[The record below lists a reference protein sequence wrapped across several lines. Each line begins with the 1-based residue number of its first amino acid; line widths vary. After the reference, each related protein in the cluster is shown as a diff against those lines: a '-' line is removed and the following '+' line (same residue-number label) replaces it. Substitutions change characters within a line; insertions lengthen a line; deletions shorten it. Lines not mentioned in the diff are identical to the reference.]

1 MHNIYLVINYI
12 LFLIQFYILTLKKIE
27 KKLKK
32 INWDRVRWVWEFPI
46 SILHKLFVSEDK
58 NLYYL

>member
-12 LFLIQFYILTLKKIE
+12 LFLIQFYILKVKKIE

-32 INWDRVRWVWEFPI
+32 N
-46 SILHKLFVSEDK
+46 
-58 NLYYL
+58 